1 MKLWQDCIK
10 ELEHILSE
18 EAVNRWIRPLAVEM
32 TKNQIKLSAPN
43 KLLHEKVNALYLEH
57 IRRVLLTLMRSH
69 DGEPIEVSLEPNES
83 TQNQIVSYASYI
95 NKEQVFGNFI
105 EGKSNRLARAAA
117 EQVAIKP
124 GGSYNPFLI
133 YSSVGLGK
141 THLLHAIGNTIRK
154 TFPNMRVRYLH
165 SEQFVSDMVEALRK
179 GRMNKFTRYYRGLD
193 VLLIDDVQFFAGKE
207 QSQEEFFHTF
217 NHLFSSKSQIVM
229 TCDRYPREIDQLE
242 DRLISRFSS
251 GLTQIIEPPELETRA
266 AIVLNKSR
274 QCGIPLSEDVAFF
287 IAQQIRSNIR
297 ELEGALRRIQA
308 SVSITKQTATVAY
321 VKEILKD
328 LISANNRQITI
339 EDIQNATIEYYN
351 IQMQDLL
358 SPRRSRSVVR
368 PRQMAMFLAK
378 ELTNRSLP
386 EIGKAFGK
394 RDHTT
399 VLHACR
405 TVKKLKETDPNIEQ
419 AYKSLLRI
427 LSVE

>member
-10 ELEHILSE
+10 ELEHVLSE
-18 EAVNRWIRPLAVEM
+18 EAVNRWIRPLAVEI

-69 DGEPIEVSLEPNES
+69 DGEPIEVCLEPNES
-83 TQNQIVSYASYI
+83 AQNQIVSYASYI

-266 AIVLNKSR
+266 AIVLSKSR
-274 QCGIPLSEDVAFF
+274 Q
-287 IAQQIRSNIR
+287 
-297 ELEGALRRIQA
+297 
-308 SVSITKQTATVAY
+308 
-321 VKEILKD
+321 
-328 LISANNRQITI
+328 
-339 EDIQNATIEYYN
+339 
-351 IQMQDLL
+351 
-358 SPRRSRSVVR
+358 
-368 PRQMAMFLAK
+368 
-378 ELTNRSLP
+378 
-386 EIGKAFGK
+386 
-394 RDHTT
+394 
-399 VLHACR
+399 
-405 TVKKLKETDPNIEQ
+405 
-419 AYKSLLRI
+419 
-427 LSVE
+427 